1 MIFIFSGEE
10 MIYHVFTSNKNYMS
24 CVPYFFSNFNIY
36 SGFNE
41 CSRKKKEKYINI
53 LCSLCSSDTICHSD
67 CSFLFLT
74 DSFFLWFI
82 SFSRSRCWANRKF

>member
-41 CSRKKKEKYINI
+41 LTFCVVYVLVTPFAILIVLFCS
-53 LCSLCSSDTICHSD
+53 
-67 CSFLFLT
+67 
-74 DSFFLWFI
+74 
-82 SFSRSRCWANRKF
+82 